1 MAAGAVIMAEA
12 PVAIGYDRRD
22 DGIAFYPLT
31 TCCAAT
37 GKGADSGTVCRR
49 CYRDVGH
56 EYGGFWYADER
67 AVMFGGFNL
76 ANTWDL
82 YTTALLNLGVGPAH
96 AEALTAEA
104 KRQAALV
111 QP

>member
-1 MAAGAVIMAEA
+1 MAEA
-12 PVAIGYDRRD
+12 PVAIGYDHK
-22 DGIAFYPLT
+22 DGGIQLYPLT
-31 TCCAAT
+31 PCCAAT
-37 GKGADSGTVCRR
+37 GKGSDSGIVCRR

-67 AVMFGGFNL
+67 TVMFGGFNL
-76 ANTWDL
+76 ASTWDL
-82 YTTALLNLGVGPAH
+82 YTTALRNAGVDPAH
-96 AEALTAEA
+96 AEVLTAEA